1 MELLSIIR
9 ISKNKHI
16 YTMKKTLSIFGLIL
30 CTSLFSQDIPFN
42 KLYGNGDP
50 VHYYLGHYPVANS
63 DGLDINWY
71 GGIKLQTSAGVGIQL
86 LNNGNV
92 GIGTA
97 DPKAPLDVKGRILI
111 NPELPVWGV
120 GIKGYDTY
128 WSRGYNFMSSDGTVN
143 LGGFSAVGPKDKI
156 DRLFVGKAWDDTIA
170 DFYPLDKKT
179 VFNGNVGIGTSNIE
193 NSEGWN
199 KVLQIRGDIHSK
211 ILASSSNVIAGLWA
225 HNYGYYG
232 APAGGITGTYT
243 NHPFSFITNG
253 SNKMTIFS
261 SGKITI
267 GTAQPDNDPNFLLY
281 VKKGIKSEQVKIEI
295 ASANGWADYVFNKNY
310 KLLSLS
316 EVEKHIEEKGHLPN
330 IPSAEEVVR
339 NGVNL
344 GEMDAKLLEK
354 IEELTLY
361 LIQLNKD
368 VKQLKEENKELK
380 KTMNSKK

>member
-1 MELLSIIR
+1 
-9 ISKNKHI
+9 
-16 YTMKKTLSIFGLIL
+16 MKKTLSIFGLIL

-92 GIGTA
+92 GVGTS
-97 DPKAPLDVKGRILI
+97 
-111 NPELPVWGV
+111 NPSSKLTVYQDGSPGSNQLELRTSHLRNPDR
-120 GIKGYDTY
+120 Y
-128 WSRGYNFMSSDGTVN
+128 FMKN
-143 LGGFSAVGPKDKI
+143 
-156 DRLFVGKAWDDTIA
+156 
-170 DFYPLDKKT
+170 T
-179 VFNGNVGIGTSNIE
+179 VFGTGTEDVTFSLRHDGQMFVDGNVGIKTAPNPAIAFKVNGRTQVVTDINSDAFYVGNTGSNIATGASLVFLRYSQYQPNNPGVLDVAGWPTSSAYELMFSLKSNGKLFLGTSGNVSCSDCNDYRLFVKNGVRAE
-193 NSEGWN
+193 
-199 KVLQIRGDIHSK
+199 KVKVDIS
-211 ILASSSNVIAGLWA
+211 
-225 HNYGYYG
+225 
-232 APAGGITGTYT
+232 
-243 NHPFSFITNG
+243 
-253 SNKMTIFS
+253 
-261 SGKITI
+261 
-267 GTAQPDNDPNFLLY
+267 
-281 VKKGIKSEQVKIEI
+281 
-295 ASANGWADYVFNKNY
+295 SANGWADYVFNKNY

-361 LIQLNKD
+361 VIQLNKD